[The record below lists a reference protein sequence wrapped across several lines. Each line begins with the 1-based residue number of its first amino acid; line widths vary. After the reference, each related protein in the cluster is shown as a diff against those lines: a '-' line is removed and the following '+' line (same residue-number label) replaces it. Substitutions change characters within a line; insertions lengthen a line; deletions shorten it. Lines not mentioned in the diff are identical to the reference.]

1 MLKYYFGYK
10 SSMGIE
16 FPVRWVEDDGKPVGG
31 NVGFIEGNRWE
42 ITYKEFTYG
51 ELSDLKIKYPYRRP
65 TTE

>member
-16 FPVRWVEDDGKPVGG
+16 FPVRWVEDDDIPVGG
-31 NVGFIEGNRWE
+31 AVGFVGGNRWE
-42 ITYKEFTYG
+42 ITHKEFTYTQ
-51 ELSDLKIKYPYRRP
+51 LSDLKVKYPFRKA